1 MKLTR
6 KYPHTNT
13 ATATTARPPAMAPTT
28 APVLSPEEGAPLV
41 EAAALAADVTA
52 EGNDAVWTTTEVVGI
67 TAGGG
72 YIRLFNADPY
82 IINKN
87 SPSRR

>member
-1 MKLTR
+1 
-6 KYPHTNT
+6 
-13 ATATTARPPAMAPTT
+13 
-28 APVLSPEEGAPLV
+28 V

-72 YIRLFNADPY
+72 VAAIVGVDGVDDEVVGISDVDGVADEEVVTGGSEETLRLTVVIGSAGG
-82 IINKN
+82 
-87 SPSRR
+87 

>member
-13 ATATTARPPAMAPTT
+13 ATATAARPPAIAPIT
-28 APVLSPEEGAPLV
+28 APVLSPEEGAALL
-41 EAAALAADVTA
+41 EAAALADVTA
-52 EGNDAVWTTTEVVGI
+52 EGNDVVWTTTEVVGI

-72 YIRLFNADPY
+72 YIRLFNADRIY
-82 IINKN
+82 YK
-87 SPSRR
+87 